1 MNQKEISELRRRF
14 RPEKSGISRVYGC
27 YVNGGR
33 EIISELDVSLGI
45 ATQEEAEKYLGF
57 LKKAL
62 SGALGKNLVDIVFTT
77 QQVMDSNEHRLL
89 SALRDSELQDP
100 EVRQQFYRKVIET
113 LNMEDSNYL
122 ILLAHDRYDV
132 PYRSHDDSLQADAS
146 DQVFSYIVCCIC
158 PVKDAKPQLS
168 YCAKEREFHNRTT
181 GQVVS
186 PPELGFLFPAFDD
199 RAANL
204 YNALY
209 YARNPDELHQE
220 LIDGLFHTEAPMSAA
235 QQKEAFQSALGEAL
249 GEACSY
255 EVVQAVHEQLR
266 ERIQQHKES
275 KDPEPLGV
283 SVDEVS
289 RVLQNCGVAQSQVSE
304 FKLYCDQEFGAGAAL
319 SPANLI
325 DSKKFQLSTPE
336 VKVTVDPESSYLVET
351 RIIQGRKY
359 ILIPADSG
367 VEVNGVSI
375 DISDPDAEPPSAAN

>member
-45 ATQEEAEKYLGF
+45 ATQEEAEKYLDL

-62 SGALGKNLVDIVFTT
+62 SGTLGKNLVDIVFTT
-77 QQVMDSNEHRLL
+77 QQVMDSDEHRLL
-89 SALRDSELQDP
+89 SALRDSELKDP
-100 EVRQQFYRKVIET
+100 AVRQQFYRKVIET

-132 PYRSHDDSLQADAS
+132 PYRSHDGELQADAS
-146 DQVFSYIVCCIC
+146 DQVFSYLVCCVC
-158 PVKDAKPQLS
+158 PVKDTKPQLS
-168 YCAKEREFHNRTT
+168 YCAKEREFHNRTA

-186 PPELGFLFPAFDD
+186 PPELGFLFPAFDN
-199 RAANL
+199 RSANL

-209 YARNPDELHQE
+209 YSRNPDALHQE
-220 LIDGLFHTEAPMSAA
+220 LIDGLFRTEAPLPVQA
-235 QQKEAFQSALGEAL
+235 QKEAFQSALGEAL
-249 GEACSY
+249 GEDCSY

-275 KDPEPLGV
+275 RDPEPLGI
-283 SVDEVS
+283 SVEEVG
-289 RVLQNCGVAQSQVSE
+289 RVLQNCGVEEAQVSA
-304 FKLYCDQEFGAGAAL
+304 FRAHCGQEFGEHAVL

-336 VKVTVDPESSYLVET
+336 VKVSIDPESSYLVET

-359 ILIPADSG
+359 ILIPADGG
-367 VEVNGVSI
+367 VEVNGISI
-375 DISDPDAEPPSAAN
+375 DITEETGASE